1 MDHKFEEPI
10 LTVFTV
16 LNPLEI
22 EKKEKQVYIITQKM
36 QPDFE
41 VYGYFSLYICNSY
54 HSNLSYTFFTAHA
67 LNATCYKLHGIGIP

>member
-41 VYGYFSLYICNSY
+41 VYGYFSLYVILIILFCHTHFS
-54 HSNLSYTFFTAHA
+54 L
-67 LNATCYKLHGIGIP
+67 LML

>member
-22 EKKEKQVYIITQKM
+22 EKKKTSVHNDTKNATR
-36 QPDFE
+36 FR
-41 VYGYFSLYICNSY
+41 SLWTFFFICNSY
-54 HSNLSYTFFTAHA
+54 HCNLSYTFFTAHA

>member
-22 EKKEKQVYIITQKM
+22 EKKRKTSVHNNTKNATR
-36 QPDFE
+36 FR
-41 VYGYFSLYICNSY
+41 SLWTFFFICNSY
-54 HSNLSYTFFTAHA
+54 HSILSYTFFTAHA

>member
-41 VYGYFSLYICNSY
+41 VYGHFSLYVILIILICHTHFS
-54 HSNLSYTFFTAHA
+54 L
-67 LNATCYKLHGIGIP
+67 LML

>member
-41 VYGYFSLYICNSY
+41 VYGYFSLYVILIILICHTHFS
-54 HSNLSYTFFTAHA
+54 L
-67 LNATCYKLHGIGIP
+67 LML

>member
-41 VYGYFSLYICNSY
+41 VYGYFSLYVILIILICHTHNCSD
-54 HSNLSYTFFTAHA
+54 L
-67 LNATCYKLHGIGIP
+67 L